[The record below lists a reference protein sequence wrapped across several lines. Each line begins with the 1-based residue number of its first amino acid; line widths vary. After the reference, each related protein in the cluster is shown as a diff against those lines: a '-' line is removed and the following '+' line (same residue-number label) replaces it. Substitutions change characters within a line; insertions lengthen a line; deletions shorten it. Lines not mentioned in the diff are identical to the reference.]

1 MPLKEMMQ
9 AERKLLNKEN
19 EDASNGYRLVKAF
32 GQGKQ
37 LRLQILHL

>member
-1 MPLKEMMQ
+1 MTLEETMQ

-32 GQGKQ
+32 G
-37 LRLQILHL
+37 